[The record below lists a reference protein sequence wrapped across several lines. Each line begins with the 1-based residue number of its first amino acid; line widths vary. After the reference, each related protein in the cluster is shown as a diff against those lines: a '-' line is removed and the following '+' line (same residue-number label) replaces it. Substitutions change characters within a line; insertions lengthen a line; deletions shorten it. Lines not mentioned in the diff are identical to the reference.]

1 MNTIDLQ
8 NIDIESL
15 KIGSPKLI
23 NTDTLRKIY
32 YNSGKFLLKIN
43 NCKIYNKEL
52 IINIKPQK
60 IMIDKFIKLEDFIF
74 SKTSDTNGI
83 SSVKYDSNT
92 GVVISIKH
100 DSSIYNGGIY
110 DVYLRPVSLKHG
122 NNQQSI
128 NWKLTEAIKISNPLF
143 VEEVI
148 EDQEDIGKINNTN
161 NDLNIDPEDLHE
173 INMGLYQDDDNHH
186 EEKIKNAVDK
196 KISFL
201 QKQFKTIITKIKKS
215 DRIDALEIMFAL
227 EKSFNDL

>member
-52 IINIKPQK
+52 IINIKAQK
-60 IMIDKFIKLEDFIF
+60 VMIDKFIKMEDFIF
-74 SKTSDTNGI
+74 SKTCDTDGI
-83 SSVKYDSNT
+83 STVKYDANN
-92 GVVISIKH
+92 GVVISLKH
-100 DSSIYNGGIY
+100 ENCSYNGGIY
-110 DVYLRPVSLKHG
+110 DVYLRPVSLKQG

-128 NWKLTEAIKISNPLF
+128 NWKLTEAIKVSNPLF
-143 VEEVI
+143 LEELVE
-148 EDQEDIGKINNTN
+148 DHDDLRDPNNPN
-161 NDLNIDPEDLHE
+161 NELNIDPEDLHE

-196 KISFL
+196 KISYL
-201 QKQFKTIITKIKKS
+201 QKQFKTLITKIKKS
-215 DRIDALEIMFAL
+215 DRIDALEIMLAL
-227 EKSFNDL
+227 EKLFNDL